1 MSVLAEAMIAAFDST
16 MRITWTTTDTT
27 MDMSTAIATFTHNDL
42 LVTTTFAKV
51 GAEEWQVGFT
61 VSPEMQP
68 ATGVV
73 RSSIRIFS
81 GVFQAVRE
89 FLEVRQPLRLVFAS
103 KNEALG
109 SLYETYLQ
117 RQDTELKHL
126 GYGMAK
132 VSIDPLVE
140 FALEKSTPSAWSN

>member
-1 MSVLAEAMIAAFDST
+1 MSALAEAMIAVFDST
-16 MRITWTTTDTT
+16 MRITWTTAGV
-27 MDMSTAIATFTHNDL
+27 STAIATFKHNDL

-61 VSPEMQP
+61 VSPDSKSVNV
-68 ATGVV
+68 AVH
-73 RSSIRIFS
+73 SSIRIFS

-109 SLYETYLQ
+109 SLYEIYLQ
-117 RQDTELKHL
+117 RQDTELKQL
-126 GYGMAK
+126 GYRMAK
-132 VSIDPLVE
+132 SSIDPLIE
-140 FALEKSTPSAWSN
+140 FALEKTTPSAWKA